1 MKSLLLLLPFIFG
14 LSALEPSS
22 ALVVEARLIDKF
34 KVELADETGKL
45 EFLKFQSTKTDDIF
59 LLQPDY
65 VNHPKS
71 FYRKNKVY
79 EITYGPGD
87 LWANF
92 THDIDLQNVDDE
104 LDTIPVHYL
113 LKIKRL

>member
-1 MKSLLLLLPFIFG
+1 MKSLLLSLPFIFG
-14 LSALEPSS
+14 LSALAPSS

-34 KVELADETGKL
+34 KLELADETGKL
-45 EFLKFQSTKTDDIF
+45 EFLKFQSTETDDIF

-92 THDIDLQNVDDE
+92 RHDIDLKVSDE
-104 LDTIPVHYL
+104 LEYYPLHFL
-113 LKIKRL
+113 LEIKRL